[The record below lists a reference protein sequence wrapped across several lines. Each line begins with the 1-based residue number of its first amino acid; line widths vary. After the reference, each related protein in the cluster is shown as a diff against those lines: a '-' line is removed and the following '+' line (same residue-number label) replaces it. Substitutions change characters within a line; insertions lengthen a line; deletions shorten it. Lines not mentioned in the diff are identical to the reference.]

1 MSIILVL
8 IFYFKISFEEEINN
22 SLLLD
27 KLIIMAIILYRLY
40 PTYTNLQKNLNNVL
54 VYKKCLDELH
64 NYFLKVKN
72 FLIKKKKSNKI
83 SDNNQYQ
90 EIKGIEF
97 DNVKIFLKKK
107 ISIPNFKIKKGEII
121 LVKGKSGSGKS
132 TLSHLISGLMLPSKG
147 ENNN

>member
-64 NYFLKVKN
+64 N
-72 FLIKKKKSNKI
+72 
-83 SDNNQYQ
+83 
-90 EIKGIEF
+90 
-97 DNVKIFLKKK
+97 
-107 ISIPNFKIKKGEII
+107 
-121 LVKGKSGSGKS
+121 
-132 TLSHLISGLMLPSKG
+132 
-147 ENNN
+147 

>member
-54 VYKKCLDELH
+54 VYK
-64 NYFLKVKN
+64 
-72 FLIKKKKSNKI
+72 
-83 SDNNQYQ
+83 
-90 EIKGIEF
+90 
-97 DNVKIFLKKK
+97 NV
-107 ISIPNFKIKKGEII
+107 
-121 LVKGKSGSGKS
+121 
-132 TLSHLISGLMLPSKG
+132 
-147 ENNN
+147 